1 MSLNSTRSGGFFYR
15 LNMPILIPEVKII
28 RLYGV
33 LGAMF
38 GRVHRLAVDSPQEA
52 IKALCTVI
60 PGLQK
65 FLLESKD
72 RGLTYAIFEGRRN
85 LSKDDL
91 PLSANGNDIRIAP
104 VIIGSKKAGAFQTIL
119 GAVLVVV
126 GVVVGVMTS
135 WTGVGGSIGLGI
147 AMSGASMML
156 GGVIQMLSPMQGG
169 LASRQDPDNK
179 PSYAFGGPVNTI
191 AQGNPVP
198 ILYGKRRIGGAIISA
213 GIYAEDQ
220 Q

>member
-1 MSLNSTRSGGFFYR
+1 MS
-15 LNMPILIPEVKII
+15 ILIPEVKVI

-33 LGAMF
+33 LGEKF
-38 GRVHRLAVDSPQEA
+38 GRVHSLAVASPIEA
-52 IKALCTVI
+52 LKALSVII
-60 PGLQK
+60 PGFQL
-65 FLLESKD
+65 FMLESKG
-72 RGLTYAIFEGRRN
+72 RGLTFAVFEGRRN
-85 LSKDDL
+85 LGKDDL
-91 PLSANGNDIRIAP
+91 PLQSNGSDIRIAP
-104 VIIGSKKAGAFQTIL
+104 VIIGSKRAGLFQTIL
-119 GAVLVVV
+119 GAVLITAAAFAA
-126 GVVVGVMTS
+126 GGIGAAFAAKG
-135 WTGVGGSIGLGI
+135 WTAFA

-156 GGVIQMLSPMQGG
+156 GGVVQMLSPMQGG

-179 PSYAFGGPVNTI
+179 PSYAFGGPVNTV

>member
-1 MSLNSTRSGGFFYR
+1 MKNLIQEYR
-15 LNMPILIPEVKII
+15 TI

-33 LGAMF
+33 LGVMF
-38 GRVHRLAVDSPQEA
+38 GRVHKLVVDTPKEAV
-52 IKALCTVI
+52 KALCITI
-60 PGLQK
+60 PGFERFLQTAK
-65 FLLESKD
+65 N
-72 RGLTYAIFEGRRN
+72 RGLTFSVFIGKKNIGKEELEFQGI
-85 LSKDDL
+85 D
-91 PLSANGNDIRIAP
+91 DIRIAP
-104 VIIGSKKAGAFQTIL
+104 IIIGSKKSGVFQTIL

-135 WTGVGGSIGLGI
+135 WTGIGGTIGYGM

-156 GGVIQMLSPMQGG
+156 GGVVQMLSPQPGG
-169 LASRQDPDNK
+169 LARRESPDNK

-198 ILYGKRRIGGAIISA
+198 ILYGQRRIGGAIISA
-213 GIYAEDQ
+213 GIFAEDQ

>member
-1 MSLNSTRSGGFFYR
+1 
-15 LNMPILIPEVKII
+15 MPILIPEVKII

-33 LGAMF
+33 LGEQF
-38 GRVHRLAVDSPQEA
+38 GRVHRFAVDSPQEA
-52 IKALCTVI
+52 IKALCVNF
-60 PGLQK
+60 PKLQK
-65 FLLESKD
+65 FLLESKE
-72 RGLTYAIFEGRRN
+72 RGLTFAVFEGTRN
-85 LSKDDL
+85 LAKDDL
-91 PLSANGNDIRIAP
+91 SFPSNGADIRIAP
-104 VIIGSKKAGAFQTIL
+104 VVIGSKKAGVFQTIL

-126 GVVVGVMTS
+126 GVVVGVLAG
-135 WTGVGGSIGLGI
+135 WTGVGGFAASGLI
-147 AMSGASMML
+147 SSGVGMML
-156 GGVIQMLSPMQGG
+156 GGVMQMLSPMQGG

-198 ILYGKRRIGGAIISA
+198 ILYGRRRIGGAIISA

>member
-1 MSLNSTRSGGFFYR
+1 
-15 LNMPILIPEVKII
+15 MPILIPEVKTI

-33 LGAMF
+33 LGSLF
-38 GRVHRLAVDSPQEA
+38 GREHRLAVNSPLEA
-52 IKALCTVI
+52 IKALSTVI
-60 PGLQK
+60 PGFQRY
-65 FLLESKD
+65 LLNSKEM
-72 RGLTYAIFEGRRN
+72 GITYAVFEGRHN
-85 LSKDDL
+85 LRKEDL
-91 PLSANGNDIRIAP
+91 PLDSNGADIRIAP
-104 VIIGSKKAGAFQTIL
+104 MIIGSKKAGVFQTIL
-119 GAVLVVV
+119 GAVMVAV
-126 GVVVGVMTS
+126 GVITGVLTG
-135 WTGVGGSIGLGI
+135 WTGIGGQIGFGL

-156 GGVIQMLSPMQGG
+156 GGVVQMLSPMQGG

-198 ILYGKRRIGGAIISA
+198 ILYGRRRIGGAIISA

>member
-1 MSLNSTRSGGFFYR
+1 MS
-15 LNMPILIPEVKII
+15 ILIPEVKVI

-33 LGAMF
+33 LGEKF
-38 GRVHRLAVDSPQEA
+38 GRVHSLAVASPIEA
-52 IKALCTVI
+52 LKALSVII
-60 PGLQK
+60 PGFQL
-65 FLLESKD
+65 FMLESKS
-72 RGLTYAIFEGRRN
+72 RGLTFAVFEGRRN
-85 LSKDDL
+85 LGKDDL
-91 PLSANGNDIRIAP
+91 PLQSNGSDIRIAP
-104 VIIGSKKAGAFQTIL
+104 VIIGSKRAGLFQTIL
-119 GAVLVVV
+119 GAVLITAAAFSA
-126 GVVVGVMTS
+126 GGIGAAFAAKG
-135 WTGVGGSIGLGI
+135 WTAFA

-156 GGVIQMLSPMQGG
+156 GGVVQMLSPMQGG

-179 PSYAFGGPVNTI
+179 PSYAFGGPVNTV

>member
-1 MSLNSTRSGGFFYR
+1 
-15 LNMPILIPEVKII
+15 MPILIPEVKVI

-33 LGAMF
+33 LGEKF
-38 GRVHRLAVDSPQEA
+38 GRVHSLAVASPIEA
-52 IKALCTVI
+52 LKALSVII
-60 PGLQK
+60 PGFQL
-65 FLLESKD
+65 FMLESKS
-72 RGLTYAIFEGRRN
+72 RGLTFAVFEGRRN
-85 LSKDDL
+85 LGKDDL
-91 PLSANGNDIRIAP
+91 PLQSNGSDIRIAP
-104 VIIGSKKAGAFQTIL
+104 VIIGSKRAGLFQTIL
-119 GAVLVVV
+119 GAVLITAAAFAA
-126 GVVVGVMTS
+126 GGIGAAFAAKG
-135 WTGVGGSIGLGI
+135 WTAFA

-156 GGVIQMLSPMQGG
+156 GGVVQMLSPMQGG

-179 PSYAFGGPVNTI
+179 PSYAFGGPVNTV

>member
-1 MSLNSTRSGGFFYR
+1 
-15 LNMPILIPEVKII
+15 MPIMIPEVKMV

-33 LGAMF
+33 LGKLF
-38 GRVHRLAVDSPQEA
+38 GREHPLAIESPIEA
-52 IKALCTVI
+52 IKALSVNI
-60 PGLQK
+60 PGFQQ
-65 FLLESKD
+65 FLLDSKD
-72 RGLTYAIFEGRRN
+72 RGLTYAIFEGKRG
-85 LSKDDL
+85 LGKDDL
-91 PLSANGNDIRIAP
+91 QLQANGNDIRIAP
-104 VIIGSKKAGAFQTIL
+104 VIVGSKKAGMFQTIL

-126 GVVVGVMTS
+126 GAVLSFTPFAAASPYLYMT
-135 WTGVGGSIGLGI
+135 
-147 AMSGASMML
+147 GASMML

>member
-1 MSLNSTRSGGFFYR
+1 
-15 LNMPILIPEVKII
+15 MPFLVPEVKTI

-33 LGAMF
+33 LGTTF

-65 FLLESKD
+65 FILESKE
-72 RGLTYAIFEGRRN
+72 RGLTYTIFEGRKN

-91 PLSANGNDIRIAP
+91 PLAANGNDIRIAP
-104 VIIGSKKAGAFQTIL
+104 VIIGSKKAGIFQTIL

-126 GVVVGVMTS
+126 GAVMTYMS
-135 WTGVGGSIGLGI
+135 GGVASPFAAGMM
-147 AMSGASMML
+147 MSGASMML
-156 GGVIQMLSPMQGG
+156 GGVMQMLSPMQGG

>member
-1 MSLNSTRSGGFFYR
+1 M
-15 LNMPILIPEVKII
+15 
-28 RLYGV
+28 
-33 LGAMF
+33 
-38 GRVHRLAVDSPQEA
+38 
-52 IKALCTVI
+52 
-60 PGLQK
+60 
-65 FLLESKD
+65 
-72 RGLTYAIFEGRRN
+72 
-85 LSKDDL
+85 
-91 PLSANGNDIRIAP
+91 
-104 VIIGSKKAGAFQTIL
+104 
-119 GAVLVVV
+119 V
-126 GVVVGVMTS
+126 GVVVGIWAG
-135 WTGVGGSIGLGI
+135 WTGIGGAAAASLIS
-147 AMSGASMML
+147 SGAGMMI

>member
-1 MSLNSTRSGGFFYR
+1 
-15 LNMPILIPEVKII
+15 MPLVIPEVKTI

-33 LGAMF
+33 LGATF
-38 GRVHRLAVDSPQEA
+38 GRIHRLAVDSPQEA
-52 IKALCTVI
+52 IKALCTII
-60 PGLQK
+60 PGFQK
-65 FLLESKD
+65 FILESKD
-72 RGLTYAIFEGRRN
+72 RGLTYAIFEGRKN

-91 PLSANGNDIRIAP
+91 PLLANGNDIRIAP
-104 VIIGSKKAGAFQTIL
+104 VIIGSKKAGIFQTIL

-126 GVVVGVMTS
+126 GAVMTYMS
-135 WTGVGGSIGLGI
+135 GGVASPLAAGMM
-147 AMSGASMML
+147 MSGASMML

>member
-1 MSLNSTRSGGFFYR
+1 MQNMSHEYR
-15 LNMPILIPEVKII
+15 TI

-33 LGAMF
+33 LGVTF
-38 GRVHRLAVDSPQEA
+38 GRVHKLVVDTPKEA
-52 IKALCTVI
+52 IKALSITI
-60 PGLQK
+60 PGFER
-65 FLLESKD
+65 FLLTAKN
-72 RGLTYAIFEGRRN
+72 RGLTFSVFIGRKNIREEE
-85 LSKDDL
+85 LEFQGVD
-91 PLSANGNDIRIAP
+91 DIRIAP
-104 VIIGSKKAGAFQTIL
+104 IIIGSKKAGAFQTIL

-135 WTGVGGSIGLGI
+135 WTGIGGTIGYGM

-156 GGVIQMLSPMQGG
+156 GGVVQMLSPQQGG
-169 LASRQDPDNK
+169 LARRESPDNK

-213 GIYAEDQ
+213 GIFAEDQ

>member
-1 MSLNSTRSGGFFYR
+1 M
-15 LNMPILIPEVKII
+15 I

-38 GRVHRLAVDSPQEA
+38 GREHRLAIESPLEA
-52 IKALCTVI
+52 IKALSVNI
-60 PGLQK
+60 PGFQK

-72 RGLTYAIFEGRRN
+72 RGLTYAVFEGKQG
-85 LSKDDL
+85 LGKDDL
-91 PLSANGNDIRIAP
+91 ELQASGRDIRIAP
-104 VIIGSKKAGAFQTIL
+104 VIIGSKKAGMFQTIL
-119 GAVLVVV
+119 GAVLVAA
-126 GVVVGVMTS
+126 GAILSFTPFAAAS
-135 WTGVGGSIGLGI
+135 PYLY
-147 AMSGASMML
+147 MSGASMML
-156 GGVIQMLSPMQGG
+156 GGVVQMLSPTQGG